1 MSDAELSGPWKP
13 EMYSEYLPE
22 PVAFDEGLIKSVI
35 DFYKPIK
42 SLDLGCGLGYFVAYL
57 REQGVD
63 AWGVE
68 AEDLGKHFKSPGHQ
82 IRKDLS
88 QSLELQEKFDLVI
101 CLEVVEHIPRDFE
114 EIVFDNIVRHMSK
127 YLLFSGATVG
137 QQGTGH
143 INERPES
150 HWFLHLI
157 KRGLVLRYQ
166 ASLDVRL
173 SCTLPW
179 YAKNASIWELVHPA
193 HRDLLTLIAE
203 QNSRILTQ
211 ETELRKHLKQVQEE
225 FNQSKLALEQK
236 QIELSQAQTALFT
249 FQNSRF
255 WQLHQA
261 WLRTEK
267 AWKTLTSQL

>member
-1 MSDAELSGPWKP
+1 MSNTQLSGPWQS
-13 EMYSEYLPE
+13 EMHLEYLPE
-22 PVAFDEGLIKSVI
+22 PIAFDEGLMKSVLN
-35 DFYKPIK
+35 FYKPIK
-42 SLDLGCGLGYFVAYL
+42 SLDLGCGLGYFVNYL

-68 AEDLGKHFKSPGHQ
+68 AEDLGEHFKSPGHQ

-88 QSLELQEKFDLVI
+88 QPLDLQEKFDLVI
-101 CLEVVEHIPRDFE
+101 CLEVIEHIPRDFE

-137 QQGTGH
+137 QQGIGH

-150 HWFLHLI
+150 HWFWQLI
-157 KRGLVLRYQ
+157 KRGLVLRHQ

-179 YAKNASIWELVHPA
+179 YINNVSIWELVHPDT
-193 HRDLLTLIAE
+193 RNTPTLLAE
-203 QNSRILTQ
+203 QDSRILSK
-211 ETELRKHLKQVQEE
+211 ETEYLKNIHQMTNEINQLKLELEE
-225 FNQSKLALEQK
+225 KQKELNQT
-236 QIELSQAQTALFT
+236 QASLFT

-255 WQLHQA
+255 WHLHQA

-267 AWKTLTSQL
+267 AWKILTNQL